1 MSLSRIGKL
10 PIAIPKGVTITV
22 TDGTIKVKGPKGEL
36 SKKCVGNLE
45 IKIEG
50 DELKFSPL
58 DEERKTKAFHGLMRA
73 LTRNMVIGVTE
84 GFTRRLRIVGV
95 GYRGEGKG
103 STLVLNVGYSNPVEF
118 PLPAGVSGTVTKEG
132 LIEITGIDNELLGDV
147 AARIRKVRKPDS
159 YAGKGIRYDG
169 EVVRIK
175 PGKSAAKG

>member
-10 PIAIPKGVTITV
+10 PIAIPKGVTITIE
-22 TDGTIKVKGPKGEL
+22 DDTIKVKGPKGEL

-45 IKIEG
+45 VKIEDG
-50 DELKFSPL
+50 EIRFTPL

-73 LTRNMVIGVTE
+73 LTKNMVIGVTE

-118 PLPAGVSGTVTKEG
+118 QLPKGVAGTVTKEG